1 MSAIIDLDGNKI
13 VCYYNDD
20 AWGKC
25 EVTENKDLGELN
37 R

>member
-13 VCYYNDD
+13 VCYYNYD

-25 EVTENKDLGELN
+25 EVTGNKDLGELN